1 MKEKN
6 VSEGCAAVLKSGA
19 HAIGLLSRLEGEA
32 VDVDVYTENQTVFV
46 IIRGNL
52 PICAGDY
59 GDILSAEAIAF
70 IVEYTRPLCRFV
82 SPSRAIALIRGEIHN
97 Q

>member
-1 MKEKN
+1 MKEKT
-6 VSEGCAAVLKSGA
+6 VSEGCAAALKSGV
-19 HAIGLLSRLEGEA
+19 HAIGLLSRLEEA
-32 VDVDVYTENQTVFV
+32 VDVDVYTENKTVFV

-52 PICAGDY
+52 PIYAGDY

-82 SPSRAIALIRGEIHN
+82 SPGRAIALIRGEIHN

>member
-1 MKEKN
+1 MKEKS

-19 HAIGLLSRLEGEA
+19 HAIGLLSRLEEA
-32 VDVDVYTENQTVFV
+32 VDVDVYTENKTVFV

-52 PICAGDY
+52 PVYAGDY

-82 SPSRAIALIRGEIHN
+82 SPGRAIALIRGEIHN